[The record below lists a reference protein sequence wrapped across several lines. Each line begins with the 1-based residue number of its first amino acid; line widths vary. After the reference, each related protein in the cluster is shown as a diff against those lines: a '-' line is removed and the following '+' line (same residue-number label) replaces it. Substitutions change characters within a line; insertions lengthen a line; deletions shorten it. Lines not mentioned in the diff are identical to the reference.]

1 MTDYLGRVWKINKDG
16 YRYLVSREEYRNIF
30 LLRRKK
36 VTYRAIG
43 DIYQVSYTRARQLF
57 FKYMRLRRV
66 RVLRYLEI
74 RKSRGA
80 Q

>member
-1 MTDYLGRVWKINKDG
+1 MTDNLGRVWKLNEEG

-36 VTYRAIG
+36 ITYKAIG
-43 DIYQVSYTRARQLF
+43 NLYQVSYTRARQLF
-57 FKYMRLRRV
+57 FKYMRLRRAK
-66 RVLRYLEI
+66 VLRYLEI
-74 RKSRGA
+74 RKSRGT

>member
-1 MTDYLGRVWKINKDG
+1 MTDDFGRVWKLNEEG

-36 VTYRAIG
+36 ITYKAIG
-43 DIYQVSYTRARQLF
+43 NLYQVSYTRARQLF
-57 FKYMRLRRV
+57 FKYMRLRRA

-74 RKSRGA
+74 RKSRGT

>member
-1 MTDYLGRVWKINKDG
+1 MTDNLGRVWKLNKEG
-16 YRYLVSREEYRNIF
+16 YRYLVSREEYRDIF

-36 VTYRAIG
+36 ITYKAIG
-43 DIYQVSYTRARQLF
+43 NIYQVSYTRARQLF
-57 FKYMRLRRV
+57 FKYMRLRRA

-74 RKSRGA
+74 RKSRGT

>member
-1 MTDYLGRVWKINKDG
+1 MTDDLGRVWKLHEEG
-16 YRYLVSREEYRNIF
+16 YRYLVSREEYRDVF
-30 LLRRKK
+30 MLRRKK
-36 VTYRAIG
+36 LTYRAIG
-43 DIYQVSYTRARQLF
+43 DIYQVSYTRARQIF
-57 FKYMRLRRV
+57 FKYMRIRRV

>member
-1 MTDYLGRVWKINKDG
+1 MTDDLGRTWKLNKEG

-30 LLRRKK
+30 LLRRKNL
-36 VTYRAIG
+36 TYRAIG

-74 RKSRGA
+74 RDNRRSK
-80 Q
+80 

>member
-1 MTDYLGRVWKINKDG
+1 MTDDLGRVLNLNEDG
-16 YRYLVSREEYRNIF
+16 FRYLVSREKYRNIF

-36 VTYRAIG
+36 LTYRAIG

-74 RKSRGA
+74 RDNRRNK
-80 Q
+80 

>member
-1 MTDYLGRVWKINKDG
+1 MNDDLARVWKLHEEG

-36 VTYRAIG
+36 FTYKAIG
-43 DIYQVSYTRARQLF
+43 DLYQVSHNRARQIF
-57 FKYMRLRRV
+57 FKYMRLRRG
-66 RVLRYLEI
+66 RVLQYLKI
-74 RKSRGA
+74 RKSRGN

>member
-1 MTDYLGRVWKINKDG
+1 MTDNLGRVWKLNEEG